1 LAIPGADVLSMVPT
15 VLNLQMIITKGGGWT
30 LGLTV
35 TDSAGAAV
43 SLTGTT
49 ATLTFTDGTV
59 WTATTTGNLYSWDIT
74 KASVDAISFQ
84 SSEATLAV
92 SDGVHITVWAK
103 GKVSVQ

>member
-1 LAIPGADVLSMVPT
+1 MVPT